1 MELGIAGK
9 VALVTGASRGIG
21 EACARALADRGA
33 RVVVSARDETRL
45 KTLVSELPNQPV
57 AVAADLAESDA
68 DVRLVD
74 RVLGEMDR
82 IDILVNNAG
91 LSQTTPTGALT
102 DEALATLFQV
112 NQTAALV
119 LAGRVAAAMAER
131 GGGSIINMSSA
142 GGSVGVPWMAAYAAT
157 KGAVDAWTRSLAAE
171 WGPRQVRVNAVAPG
185 IIRTDMREAGLG
197 LPGVEEWIA
206 KNTPLRRV
214 GEAREVADVVAFLA
228 SDAASFVTGQ
238 VLKVDGGVVDTF
250 ELLPHAVTGR

>member
-1 MELGIAGK
+1 VTDDLNGR

-21 EACARALADRGA
+21 EACARLLAGRGA
-33 RVVVSARDETRL
+33 RVVLAARDETRL
-45 KTLVSELPNQPV
+45 KALADELPNQPLVV
-57 AVAADLAESDA
+57 ATDLANSGA
-68 DVRLVD
+68 DIQLVD
-74 RVLGEMDR
+74 GVLGAVDR

-91 LSQTTPTGALT
+91 LSLTTPAGALT
-102 DEALATLFQV
+102 DEVVAALFQV

-119 LAGRVAAAMAER
+119 LAGRVAAAMADR

-142 GGSVGVPWMAAYAAT
+142 GGALGIPWMAAYAAT

-171 WGPRQVRVNAVAPG
+171 WGPQQVRVNAVAPG
-185 IIRTDMREAGLG
+185 VIRTDMWEAGLG

-214 GEAREVADVVAFLA
+214 GEAREVAEVVAFLA

-238 VLKVDGGVVDTF
+238 VLRIDGGVVDTF

>member
-1 MELGIAGK
+1 MEDDLKGR

-21 EACARALADRGA
+21 EACARALAARGA
-33 RVVVSARDETRL
+33 RLVLSARDEGRL
-45 KTLVSELPNQPV
+45 KTLAGELPNQPSV
-57 AVAADLAESDA
+57 ITADLGEPGAG
-68 DVRLVD
+68 VRLVEQ
-74 RVLGEMDR
+74 VLGETGQ

-91 LSQTTPTGALT
+91 LALTSPTSALT
-102 DEALATLFQV
+102 DEALAALFQV

-119 LAGRVAAAMAER
+119 LASRVAAAMAER
-131 GGGSIINMSSA
+131 GGGSIVNMSSA
-142 GGSVGVPWMAAYAAT
+142 GGAVGVPWMAAYAAT

-171 WGPRQVRVNAVAPG
+171 WGPQRVRVNAVAPG
-185 IIRTDMREAGLG
+185 IIRTDMWEAGLG

-214 GEAREVADVVAFLA
+214 GEAREVAEVVAFLA

-238 VLKVDGGVVDTF
+238 VLKIDGGVVDTF